1 MRAAYPTP
9 AALPGVPEE
18 EAETS
23 YVDKTRGLRLLLV
36 STWFGWSAKLTSSTA
51 RTCVGVFLGPVLLAV
66 AHTIFQD
73 GNLPETEVR
82 WSAPA

>member
-23 YVDKTRGLRLLLV
+23 YVEKTRGLRLLLV
-36 STWFGWSAKLTSSTA
+36 LIAGCL
-51 RTCVGVFLGPVLLAV
+51 LVLRLA
-66 AHTIFQD
+66 A
-73 GNLPETEVR
+73 
-82 WSAPA
+82 